1 MKLVF
6 SYLLFYCMLII
17 AGIYIN
23 DLFSLKPLYAN
34 NLLVLVV
41 SAFVASRISG
51 SERGLSK
58 EKYILSV
65 MSGLSYSI
73 TSYLIVELSPL
84 TSITALE
91 FAGAFLVASFSIILL
106 SRFKVI

>member
-1 MKLVF
+1 MKLIF
-6 SYLLFYCMLII
+6 SYLLFYCILIV

-23 DLFSLKPLYAN
+23 DLFSLKPLYSN
-34 NLLVLVV
+34 NLLVLIV

-51 SERGLSK
+51 VERGGSK

-65 MSGLSYSI
+65 ISGLSYSL

-91 FAGAFLVASFSIILL
+91 FAGAFFVASFSIILL
-106 SRFKVI
+106 FRFKVI